1 MTPVKATGKAEVL
14 RRNTRRRKNALS
26 YRCRQQERV
35 MYSSG
40 LFDLAGPSSSQ
51 EDNIVN

>member
-1 MTPVKATGKAEVL
+1 MKPVKATGKAEVL
-14 RRNTRRRKNALS
+14 RRKRRRRKKALS
-26 YRCRQQERV
+26 DRCRQQERV

-51 EDNIVN
+51 ENYIVY